1 MIKMTQSKIKGK
13 TVAGESEHG
22 MIIERRFTQVDKD
35 PFDQFEWSTSDFVIN
50 NPDGSVAFEI
60 KDVSLPSGFEG
71 VPGKVCAQKYM
82 RKAGVPA
89 ALRKFPEDGVPT
101 WLQCSVPD

>member
-1 MIKMTQSKIKGK
+1 MTQSKIKGK
-13 TVAGESEHG
+13 TVAGDSEHG

-101 WLQCSVPD
+101 WLQRSVPD